1 MISTKDRAK
10 LRGIAQK
17 LEPTVLIGK
26 AGLASEVFDEIVN
39 VLEKHEIAKIRL
51 LQNSG
56 LSTKIAMEEIC
67 KSISAEPVQQIG
79 NVVVVYRKSS
89 KKDAKHIL

>member
-26 AGLASEVFDEIVN
+26 AGLEQAIFDEIVN

-51 LQNSG
+51 LPNSG
-56 LSTKIAMEEIC
+56 LDTKTAMQEIC
-67 KSISAEPVQQIG
+67 KNIFAEPVQQIG
-79 NVVVVYRKSS
+79 NVVVIYRKSS